1 MPRARQVFEFASR
14 YDAETL
20 SSSGFRTIR
29 EIRPADSAGDEGF
42 VPGHEGGHWA
52 QERDKKRGRLQW
64 PPFHSLDSI
73 DDCWWRGRDLN
84 SRPLGYEPIP
94 GREAVTMGTSRVN
107 DYRALAEASL
117 PRFAPP

>member
-84 SRPLGYEPIP
+84 SRPLGYEPNELP
-94 GREAVTMGTSRVN
+94 GCSTPRQES
-107 DYRALAEASL
+107 AL
-117 PRFAPP
+117 